1 MIGIFGGTFDPVH
14 NGHLRVAQA
23 LSEALPLDELRLLPC
38 GEPAHR
44 APPQAS
50 ADDRIAM
57 LQLAINGMSSLVID
71 EREVRRQ
78 GPSYMVDTLASLH
91 DELGAEPLVLIIGW
105 DAFVGLPT
113 WHRWQQIIELAH
125 LLVVQRPGNTV
136 APCGEMALLLQQHQT
151 DDVAELNKRV
161 AGCILLQPVDVLDV
175 SSTEVRAR
183 LAAKED
189 VSDALPLAVNA
200 YIKEQQLYLSGIGK

>member
-23 LSEALPLDELRLLPC
+23 LSEALPFDELRLLPC

-50 ADDRIAM
+50 AEDRIAM
-57 LQLAINGMSSLVID
+57 LQLAIKEMSSLVID

-91 DELGAEPLVLIIGW
+91 DELGDEPLVLIIGW

-125 LLVVQRPGNTV
+125 LLVVQRPRNTV

-151 DDVAELNKRV
+151 DDVAELNKRI

-200 YIKEQQLYLSGIGK
+200 YIKEQQLYLSEIGK

>member
-23 LSEALPLDELRLLPC
+23 LTEALPFDELRLLPC

-50 ADDRIAM
+50 ADDRTVM
-57 LQLAINGMSSLVID
+57 LQLAIEGVSSLAVD
-71 EREVRRQ
+71 EREVRRK
-78 GPSYMVDTLASLH
+78 GPSYMVDTLASLR
-91 DELGAEPLVLIIGW
+91 DELGDESLVLIIGW
-105 DAFVGLPT
+105 DAFIGLPT

-125 LLVVQRPGNTV
+125 LLVVQRPGNRGT
-136 APCGEMALLLQQHQT
+136 PCDEVQQLLLQHQT
-151 DDVAELNKRV
+151 DDVAELKQRA
-161 AGCILLQPVDVLDV
+161 AGSVLLQAVDAVDV
-175 SSTEVRAR
+175 SSTEVRSR

-189 VSDALPLAVNA
+189 VSELLPVAVSA
-200 YIKEQQLYLSGIGK
+200 YIKEQHLYLS

>member
-23 LSEALPLDELRLLPC
+23 LSEALLFDELRLLPC

-57 LQLAINGMSSLVID
+57 LQLALKGISSLAID
-71 EREVRRQ
+71 KREVQRQ
-78 GPSYMVDTLASLH
+78 GPSYMVDTLASLRE
-91 DELGAEPLVLIIGW
+91 ELKDQPLVLIIGW

-125 LLVVQRPGNTV
+125 LVVVQRPGSRVT
-136 APCGEMALLLQQHQT
+136 PCGEMALLLQRHQT
-151 DDVAELNKRV
+151 DDVAELSKRI

-189 VSDALPLAVNA
+189 VSDLLPTAVGA
-200 YIKEQQLYLSGIGK
+200 YIKEQQLYLSEIGK

>member
-14 NGHLRVAQA
+14 NGHLRVAEA
-23 LSEALPLDELRLLPC
+23 LSAALPFDELRLLPC

-44 APPQAS
+44 TPPQAG

-57 LQLAINGMSSLVID
+57 LQLAIEGHSSLLID
-71 EREVRRQ
+71 EREVRRK
-78 GPSYMVDTLASLH
+78 GPSYMVDTLALLREESG
-91 DELGAEPLVLIIGW
+91 DQSLVLIIGW

-113 WHRWQQIIELAH
+113 WHCWQQIIELAH
-125 LLVVQRPGNTV
+125 LLVVQRPGSVT
-136 APCGEMALLLQQHQT
+136 ALCDELQQLLQQHQT
-151 DDVAELNKRV
+151 DDAVALKQRS
-161 AGCILLQPVDVLDV
+161 AGYVLLQPVDAVDL

-189 VSDALPLAVNA
+189 VSERLPVAVSA
-200 YIKEQQLYLSGIGK
+200 YIKEQHLYLS

>member
-23 LSEALPLDELRLLPC
+23 LSEALLFDELRLLPC

-57 LQLAINGMSSLVID
+57 LQLALKGISSLAID
-71 EREVRRQ
+71 KREVQRQ
-78 GPSYMVDTLASLH
+78 GPSYMVDTLASLRE
-91 DELGAEPLVLIIGW
+91 ELKDQPLVLIIGW

-125 LLVVQRPGNTV
+125 LVVVQRPGSRVT
-136 APCGEMALLLQQHQT
+136 PCGEMALLLQRHQT
-151 DDVAELNKRV
+151 DDVAELSKRI

-189 VSDALPLAVNA
+189 VSDLLPMAVDT
-200 YIKEQQLYLSGIGK
+200 YIKEQQLYLSEIGK

>member
-23 LSEALPLDELRLLPC
+23 LSEALPFGELRLLPC

-44 APPQAS
+44 APSQAS

-57 LQLAINGMSSLVID
+57 LQLALKGISSLAID
-71 EREVRRQ
+71 KREVQRQ
-78 GPSYMVDTLASLH
+78 GPSYMVDTLASLRE
-91 DELGAEPLVLIIGW
+91 ELGDQPLVLIIGW

-125 LLVVQRPGNTV
+125 LVVVQRPGSRVT
-136 APCGEMALLLQQHQT
+136 PCDEMARLLQRHQT
-151 DDVAELNKRV
+151 DDVAELSKRI

-175 SSTEVRAR
+175 SSTQVRAR

-189 VSDALPLAVNA
+189 VSDLLPTAVDA
-200 YIKEQQLYLSGIGK
+200 YIKEQQLYLSEIGK